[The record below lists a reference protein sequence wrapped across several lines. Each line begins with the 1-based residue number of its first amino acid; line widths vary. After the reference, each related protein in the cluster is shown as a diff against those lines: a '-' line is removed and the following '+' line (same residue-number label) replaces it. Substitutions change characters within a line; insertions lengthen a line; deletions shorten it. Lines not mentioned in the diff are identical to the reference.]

1 MNALYLSLA
10 GLLGGGFLLWLA
22 MRGARQQGA
31 AEQLAKDIQAG
42 SDAEF
47 DIHQTQNE
55 QRDTIETRTR
65 MNDGSF

>member
-22 MRGARQQGA
+22 MRGARLRGA
-31 AEQLAKDIQAG
+31 AEQRAKDIQAG

-47 DIHQTQNE
+47 EIHQTQNV
-55 QRDTIETRTR
+55 QRDTVETRSR
-65 MNDGSF
+65 MNDGGY

>member
-1 MNALYLSLA
+1 MTALLASVA
-10 GLLGGGFLLWLA
+10 GLFGFGFLVWLA
-22 MRGARQQGA
+22 LRSARRDGA
-31 AEQLAKDIQAG
+31 AEQRAKDIKAG

-55 QRDTIETRTR
+55 QRDTVETRTR